1 MLMSFPHLFS
11 FCKIGQ
17 MELKNR
23 LMMAPM
29 GTNSSTWTGV
39 VTDRQVRYH
48 EERAR
53 GGVGLICVQFSYVHP
68 SGKSGRYTLGIHDD
82 AMIPGL
88 RRIADAVH
96 AAGARIVIQIAHGGR
111 RCKSAIT
118 GTTPLGPSVVPCL
131 GGEIPRELTLGEI
144 RDVVS
149 WFVQAAHRAREANFD
164 GVMLHMA
171 NGYLLN
177 EFLSP
182 YANKRTDE
190 YGGNTERR
198 VRLALEIVQGTRR
211 ELGPDFPVL
220 CRLCVDEG
228 IAGGLTLSESQTVA
242 RLLAQA
248 GVNAIEA
255 VSGVPESAHLIG
267 PPMALPRGFRVSAA
281 RAIKEGVSI
290 PIIAS
295 GRIND
300 PVLAEKILQDGEA
313 DFISMGRPLLADP
326 DLPNK
331 AMEGR
336 LEDICPCIACNEG
349 CNQRLYAGLDVSCVT
364 NPRAVRE
371 DLFPYDRVERP
382 KKVLVAGGGP
392 AGMMAAIT
400 AARRGHQVTLCEGN
414 SRLGGQLLMGSVPP
428 HKEEIQGLTE
438 YLVRQVEKSGIELQM
453 EKVVTESLICEMA
466 PEAVIIATGA
476 RPAGLPIPATASN
489 IVSAW
494 DVLKGRNDVGKN
506 VLVIGGG
513 EVGCEV
519 AEYLAVLSRRVLIL
533 ELLPELASSMEPR
546 GRRLLVERLQKL
558 QVQALTQCSIS
569 EVRGQT
575 VFYIRGGLRHRI
587 DGVDSVVAAVG
598 SAASKGLAG
607 ALNGMGVAIYTVGD
621 CVKPRR
627 ILEAIREGFE
637 AAFAL

>member
-1 MLMSFPHLFS
+1 MLSFPHLFS
-11 FCKIGQ
+11 SLKIGTL
-17 MELKNR
+17 EVKNR
-23 LMMAPM
+23 LVMAPM

-39 VTDRQVRYH
+39 VTDRQVRYY

-68 SGKSGRYTLGIHDD
+68 SGQSGRYTLGIHDD

-118 GTTPLGPSVVPCL
+118 GTTPLGPSAVPCL
-131 GGEIPRELTLGEI
+131 GGEIPRELTPAEI

-149 WFVQAAHRAREANFD
+149 WFVQAANRARAANFD
-164 GVMLHMA
+164 GVVLHMA

-198 VRLALEIVQGTRR
+198 VRLALEILQGTRR
-211 ELGPDFPVL
+211 ELGPGFPIL

-228 IAGGLTLSESQTVA
+228 IPGGLTLLESQTVA
-242 RLLAQA
+242 RILAQA

-255 VSGVPESAHLIG
+255 VSGVPESMHLIG
-267 PPMALPRGFRVSAA
+267 PPMALPRGFRVPEA
-281 RAIKEGVSI
+281 RALKEAVSI
-290 PIIAS
+290 PVIAS
-295 GRIND
+295 GRINH
-300 PVLAEKILQDGEA
+300 PVLAEKILRNREA

-331 AMEGR
+331 ARKGR

-364 NPRAVRE
+364 NPRAARE

-392 AGMMAAIT
+392 AGMMAAVT
-400 AARRGHQVTLCEGN
+400 AAQLGHEVTLCEGN

-428 HKEEIQGLTE
+428 HKEEIRGLTE
-438 YLVRQVEKSGIELQM
+438 YLIRQVEKSSIELRM
-453 EKVVTESLICEMA
+453 ETVATESLIRDMT
-466 PEAVIIATGA
+466 PEVVIIATGA
-476 RPAGLPIPATASN
+476 KPAELPIPVTAAKV
-489 IVSAW
+489 VSAW
-494 DVLKGRNDVGKN
+494 DVLKGRVDIGTN
-506 VLVIGGG
+506 VVMIGGG

-519 AEYLAVLSRRVLIL
+519 AEYLAVLGKRVVIL
-533 ELLPELASSMEPR
+533 EVLPDIATAMEPR

-558 QVQALTQCSIS
+558 QVQALTKCSIN
-569 EVRGQT
+569 EVQGQT
-575 VFYIRGGLRHRI
+575 VFYDRGGLRHRI

-598 SAASKGLAG
+598 SAATKGLAD
-607 ALNGMGVAIYTVGD
+607 AVKGMGLAVYAVGD

-637 AAFAL
+637 TAFAL

>member
-1 MLMSFPHLFS
+1 MPSFPHLFS
-11 FCKIGQ
+11 SFKIGKL
-17 MELKNR
+17 EVKNR
-23 LMMAPM
+23 LVMAPM

-53 GGVGLICVQFSYVHP
+53 GGVGLICVQSSYVHP

-88 RRIADAVH
+88 RRITDAVH
-96 AAGARIVIQIAHGGR
+96 AAGARIVIQIGHGGR

-118 GTTPLGPSVVPCL
+118 GTMPLGPSAVPCI
-131 GGEIPRELTLGEI
+131 GGEIPQELTPAEI
-144 RDVVS
+144 REVVS
-149 WFVQAAHRAREANFD
+149 WFVSAANRAREANFD

-182 YANKRTDE
+182 YANKRMDE

-198 VRLALEIVQGTRR
+198 TRLALEIVQGTRL
-211 ELGPDFPVL
+211 ELGPDFPIL

-228 IAGGLTLSESQTVA
+228 IPGGLTLPESQTVA
-242 RLLAQA
+242 RFLAQA

-255 VSGVPESAHLIG
+255 VSGVPESIHLIG
-267 PPMALPRGFRVSAA
+267 PPMALRQGFRVSEA
-281 RAIKEGVSI
+281 RALKEALSI
-290 PIIAS
+290 PVIAS

-300 PVLAEKILQDGEA
+300 PVLAEKILRDGEA
-313 DFISMGRPLLADP
+313 DFISMGRALLADP

-336 LEDICPCIACNEG
+336 LADICPCIACNEG

-364 NPRAVRE
+364 NPRAARE
-371 DLFPYDRVERP
+371 GLFAYSRAERT

-392 AGMMAAIT
+392 AGMMAAVT

-414 SRLGGQLLMGSVPP
+414 SHLGGQLLMGSVPP
-428 HKEEIQGLTE
+428 HKEEIRSLTD
-438 YLVRQVEKSGIELQM
+438 YLIRQVEKSGIELQM
-453 EKVVTESLICEMA
+453 EKLVTEDLIREIA
-466 PEAVIIATGA
+466 PEVVIIATGA
-476 RPAGLPIPATASN
+476 KPAELPIPTTAARVVN
-489 IVSAW
+489 AW
-494 DVLKGRNDVGKN
+494 DVLRRRNDVGKN
-506 VLVIGGG
+506 VVVIGGG

-519 AEYLAVLSRRVLIL
+519 AEYLAVLDRRVVIL
-533 ELLPELASSMEPR
+533 ELLPELVPTMEPR
-546 GRRLLVERLQKL
+546 GRRLLLERLQKM

-569 EVRGQT
+569 EVQGPT
-575 VFYIRGGLRHRI
+575 VFYVRGGLRHRI

-598 SAASKGLAG
+598 STATKNLSDAVK
-607 ALNGMGVAIYTVGD
+607 GMGMAVYAVGD

-637 AAFAL
+637 SAFAL

>member
-111 RCKSAIT
+111 RCKSVIT
-118 GTTPLGPSVVPCL
+118 DTTPLGPSAVPCL

-400 AARRGHQVTLCEGN
+400 AAGRGHQVTLCEGN

-428 HKEEIQGLTE
+428 HKEEIRGLTE

-453 EKVVTESLICEMA
+453 EKVVTESLIREMA
-466 PEAVIIATGA
+466 PEVVIIATGA

-506 VLVIGGG
+506 VVVIGGG

-598 SAASKGLAG
+598 STAAKGLAG